1 MSGSTPGDPTDVPG
15 ALHRVSRRA
24 ALGLGYAA
32 GLAALTGCGL
42 RLALPQPPPPVPT
55 RRLVPDEKL
64 LIALVHELEG
74 LAGEAQGVTGAGR
87 AARTVASVRELLAEQ
102 VKVVTGRLTN
112 GGVPTS
118 VIHAG
123 TSTGTVRSTA
133 TRAATTAAT
142 TVAALA
148 KDLAAID
155 AADWTGLASATAA
168 NRPLVLSVQSVRF
181 AGSLLLGGAV
191 PFAAAASPA
200 RASLVE
206 HTEPLVYGFE
216 VVAAQL
222 KDDARA
228 KALGSLEEAT
238 ELQRALGGSTAAAP
252 GGWALPFPV
261 TTAKEA
267 NRLATHLLETS
278 IAATTTLAAD
288 SRDARSLE
296 DVARWSGRVQ
306 VIAQHWGLPLTAF
319 PGTSS

>member
-123 TSTGTVRSTA
+123 TAGSTGTP
-133 TRAATTAAT
+133 AATTAAT

-168 NRPLVLSVQSVRF
+168 NRPLVVSVQSVRF

-278 IAATTTLAAD
+278 IAATTTLAAA

>member
-1 MSGSTPGDPTDVPG
+1 MSGSTPGDPIDAPG
-15 ALHRVSRRA
+15 ALHRVSRRT

-42 RLALPQPPPPVPT
+42 RLDLPQPPPPVPT

-64 LIALVHELEG
+64 LIALVHELG
-74 LAGEAQGVTGAGR
+74 RLADEAKELRGAGR
-87 AARTVASVRELLAEQ
+87 APRTVASLGELLAEQ

-112 GGVPTS
+112 DGVPTS
-118 VIHAG
+118 VIRAG
-123 TSTGTVRSTA
+123 TSTGSAGSTGA
-133 TRAATTAAT
+133 PAATAAAP

-148 KDLAAID
+148 KDLSAID
-155 AADWTGLASATAA
+155 APNWTGVASATAA
-168 NRPLVLSVQSVRF
+168 NRPLVVSVQSVRF

-191 PFAAAASPA
+191 SFAAATSAVRP
-200 RASLVE
+200 SLVE

-222 KDDARA
+222 KEEARA
-228 KALGSLEEAT
+228 KALRVLDGAT
-238 ELQRALGGSTAAAP
+238 ELQRALGGSTTAAP

-267 NRLATHLLETS
+267 SRLATHLLETS
-278 IAATTTLAAD
+278 IAATTTLAAA
-288 SRDARSLE
+288 SRDARSVE

-306 VIAQHWGLPLTAF
+306 AMAQEWGLPLTAF
-319 PGTSS
+319 PGTTS